1 MQKNLETF
9 EKLEVPKLKKQ
20 PKKKPTFIKT
30 TYKILEVS
38 LLDSK
43 A

>member
-1 MQKNLETF
+1 MQQNVETL
-9 EKLEVPKLKKQ
+9 EKLEVPKLKKE

-38 LLDSK
+38 
-43 A
+43 